1 MGIRL
6 TSPTGEVL
14 EQSFRL
20 NFEATNN
27 VAEYKA
33 LVAEL
38 NLARGLKIPKIRA
51 FCNLARRKS
60 VQWRIMARD
69 KRMEA
74 YLAHVHDLA
83 S

>member
-1 MGIRL
+1 LAPARGRLIVKEGSGVGIRL

-33 LVAEL
+33 LVAGL
-38 NLARGLKIPKIRA
+38 NLARGLKIPKI
-51 FCNLARRKS
+51 
-60 VQWRIMARD
+60 
-69 KRMEA
+69 
-74 YLAHVHDLA
+74 
-83 S
+83 